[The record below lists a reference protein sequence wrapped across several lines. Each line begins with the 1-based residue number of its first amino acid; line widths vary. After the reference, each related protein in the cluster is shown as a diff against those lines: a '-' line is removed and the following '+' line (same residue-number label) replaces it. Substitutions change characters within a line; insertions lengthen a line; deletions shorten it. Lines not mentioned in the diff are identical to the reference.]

1 MCVSRTTWKPY
12 GSLDMEEARI
22 LQAVAELEKWESRR
36 KRVRQRIEQ
45 GEGDASEMERVEEQ
59 ITHYER
65 LLADMKRESLGGSD
79 ISRTIARTGNP

>member
-1 MCVSRTTWKPY
+1 
-12 GSLDMEEARI
+12 MEEARI

-36 KRVRQRIEQ
+36 ERVRQRIEQ
-45 GEGDASEMERVEEQ
+45 GEGDASEMERVEAQ

>member
-1 MCVSRTTWKPY
+1 MSRTTWKPY
-12 GSLDMEEARI
+12 GSLDMEEVRI

-36 KRVRQRIEQ
+36 ERVRQRIEE

>member
-1 MCVSRTTWKPY
+1 
-12 GSLDMEEARI
+12 MEEARI

-36 KRVRQRIEQ
+36 ERVRQRIEQ

-59 ITHYER
+59 IIHYEL

>member
-1 MCVSRTTWKPY
+1 
-12 GSLDMEEARI
+12 MEEARN

-36 KRVRQRIEQ
+36 ERVRQRIEQ

-59 ITHYER
+59 ITPYER
-65 LLADMKRESLGGSD
+65 LLADMKRESLGGSY